1 MIKYVRGT
9 GAVAKKKEQTGKEEA
24 GYRIKWGGRG
34 IYTSL
39 GKGDLSRHQRGEG
52 FRQEDS

>member
-24 GYRIKWGGRG
+24 GYRIKWGWSGY
-34 IYTSL
+34 IYLIGKRRFEQTS
-39 GKGDLSRHQRGEG
+39 KR
-52 FRQEDS
+52 